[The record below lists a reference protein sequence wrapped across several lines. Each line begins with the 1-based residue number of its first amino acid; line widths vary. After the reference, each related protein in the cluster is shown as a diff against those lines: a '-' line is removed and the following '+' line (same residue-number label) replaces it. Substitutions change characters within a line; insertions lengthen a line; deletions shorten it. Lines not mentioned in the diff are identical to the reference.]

1 MTDPKILADM
11 TVIDMTEGVAGPYAA
26 MILSDMGANVLKVER
41 KAGDWSR
48 PADHAHVDGESNGQ
62 FIALNRNKRNIGLD
76 AASPGGK
83 EILTRMI
90 GRADVLISNY
100 RPGVMAKLGFD
111 YPRCQAINPNL
122 VYCTVSGF
130 GQDGAYAQ
138 RPASDTIIQAMS
150 GLMSLVGEPDG
161 PPLRVGF
168 PLVDMAAANAAIQA
182 ILLALLGRLKGR
194 GGANI
199 DISLMS
205 AALAMMSASFT
216 RYRASGRVPKRQGN
230 LNTNLA
236 PAGAYRAGDGRYL
249 SIAVLRDS
257 HWRKFCAVM
266 GLDGLVEDPRFLTN
280 ADRVAN
286 RAEIDVLIQPMLDAH
301 PAAEWVERLRAADI
315 LAGPIND
322 FGDIAGDPL
331 LTAGLPLVETMA
343 PNAPVAVGSP
353 IRMNGAYMETV
364 RPAPAKAAHTREI
377 LAEFGYGD
385 EEIAAHI
392 EAGAAFALN
401 DASVS

>member
-1 MTDPKILADM
+1 MTDPRILADI

-26 MILSDMGANVLKVER
+26 MILSDMGANVIKVER
-41 KAGDWSR
+41 PAGDWSR
-48 PADHAHVDGESNGQ
+48 PADHDHVDGEANGQ

-76 AASPGGK
+76 AARPGGK

-111 YPRCQAINPNL
+111 YPRCQAINPDL

-130 GQDGAYAQ
+130 GQEGAYAQ
-138 RPASDTIIQAMS
+138 LPASDTIIQALS

-182 ILLALLGRLKGR
+182 ILLALYGRLQGR
-194 GGANI
+194 GGAEI
-199 DISLMS
+199 DIGLMS
-205 AALAMMSASFT
+205 AALAMMSASYT
-216 RYRASGRVPKRQGN
+216 RYRASGVVPKRQGN
-230 LNTNLA
+230 LNVNLA

-266 GLDGLVEDPRFLTN
+266 GLGDLVEDPRFLTN

-286 RAEIDVLIQPMLDAH
+286 RAEIDALIQPMLAAH

-322 FGDIAGDPL
+322 FGDVAADPD

-343 PNAPVAVGSP
+343 ARAPTAVGSP
-353 IRMNGAYMETV
+353 IRMNGAFMQTI
-364 RPAPAKAAHTREI
+364 RPAPAKAAHTQEI
-377 LAEFGYGD
+377 LAEMGFSQG
-385 EEIAAHI
+385 EIAAYLDS
-392 EAGAAFALN
+392 GAAFALN
-401 DASVS
+401 EAS